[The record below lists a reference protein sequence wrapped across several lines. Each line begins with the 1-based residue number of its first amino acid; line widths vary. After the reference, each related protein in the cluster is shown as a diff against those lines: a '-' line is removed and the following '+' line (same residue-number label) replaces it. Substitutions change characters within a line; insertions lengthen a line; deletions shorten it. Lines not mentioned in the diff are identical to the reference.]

1 MLSNYS
7 EGDSTNANS
16 MKILMPMA
24 QKRQHGGCGR
34 KKKNDPSV
42 FLYAALAIACLT
54 IAGFCTFIANNWNSV
69 ELSTYYKV
77 SFIANGRWQNDT
89 IEYNK
94 KDGHLRG
101 REFQTGD
108 SVFYWDLDTGY
119 KAYPINQTG
128 FNDNQTFCLISRRIN
143 PNNFDLDEDM
153 VTKGLTD
160 MVGNEQVA
168 EIDKRQWRPSSK
180 KISDTSF
187 LPLAIKKRCKGLN
200 MYIMEQ
206 HFVKGSREEADHL
219 AEVAKEATKP
229 KPDSHGVIPPGAL
242 YNPKANQDGKDCC
255 VHCPK
260 TYFYCQNVCIPL
272 KTYAYPSH
280 TLQNCE
286 RQVCTTVMPC
296 YYWHG
301 NTKTVKRP

>member
-69 ELSTYYKV
+69 ELPTYYKV
-77 SFIANGRWQNDT
+77 SFIANGKWQNDT

-160 MVGNEQVA
+160 MV
-168 EIDKRQWRPSSK
+168 
-180 KISDTSF
+180 
-187 LPLAIKKRCKGLN
+187 
-200 MYIMEQ
+200 
-206 HFVKGSREEADHL
+206 
-219 AEVAKEATKP
+219 AEVAKEAAKP